1 MTSWWK
7 GAVRVNGKSLARAAM
22 AAVLTL
28 GLAFSGGAEAA
39 TKSTKKR
46 NPAPPPAPT
55 YAALVID
62 AATGEELHNTNADN
76 RVYPASLTKI
86 MTLYLVFDALETRR
100 LRLDQALPV
109 SAHAAGQAPSKLY
122 LQQGQ
127 TITVEQAILATV
139 TKSANDAAV
148 VLAEALGGS
157 EAEFARM
164 MTHKARALGMSQTA
178 FANASGLPNP
188 AQESTARDFSR
199 LAIAIIKRFPKY
211 YSFFATD
218 EFTYKGAVYRNHNKL
233 LGSYDGTD
241 GIKTGFINASGFNL
255 AASVERNGRRLVAV
269 VMGGASARSRDAF
282 MENLLDANYQRMARP
297 DQARTI
303 LASAES
309 LMPPSPADPRPRIIR
324 VATDKSESPHLEAGI
339 GSAAIA
345 GLAKS
350 EIAALN
356 RLARKVAATEEP
368 TPRAARSSQWAVQL
382 ATFSTKGA
390 AHQAIAKA
398 TRAMPALKQSPGTVH
413 AARINKKTV
422 YKAKFTGLG
431 EDAARQACVK
441 LKPMATCTVMPA
453 DGFAQSAANPN

>member
-255 AASVERNGRRLVAV
+255 VASVKRGDQRLIGVVFGGRS
-269 VMGGASARSRDAF
+269 GAQRDRQ
-282 MENLLDANYQRMARP
+282 MESLLDDAWTIVEARATVP
-297 DQARTI
+297 RLPNRPAKEYTIAAAART
-303 LASAES
+303 AEAEVEQGS
-309 LMPPSPADPRPRIIR
+309 SDGSRYTPPPA
-324 VATDKSESPHLEAGI
+324 
-339 GSAAIA
+339 
-345 GLAKS
+345 
-350 EIAALN
+350 
-356 RLARKVAATEEP
+356 VAATS
-368 TPRAARSSQWAVQL
+368 TPRAAGQPRQTTALAPSALAPSGWAIQV
-382 ATFSTKGA
+382 GA
-390 AHQAIAKA
+390 F
-398 TRAMPALKQSPGTVH
+398 R
-413 AARINKKTV
+413 
-422 YKAKFTGLG
+422 G
-431 EDAARQACVK
+431 EDAAYRQVSEAARLAPRWMTSAKVAIMRANVDGDYLYRARLVGMSEADARAACGS
-441 LKPMATCTVMPA
+441 LSRQGMTCVPLPVEPTRI
-453 DGFAQSAANPN
+453 N